1 MADGRVNIDTRL
13 ETGNIRRDVQRV
25 NAELNRIGNNMG
37 RTAQGMRNEMGR
49 GMQGMVGD
57 SEYYARQYRRAYGNE
72 IGGLMGDIGS
82 SYRYMSAEARGMM
95 EEMRQ
100 GFHAQKMA
108 MIPFKEDQIKAT
120 YGFYQMAQASKD
132 FQGTNQAFI
141 NQANDI
147 GKAMKASQDA
157 QINANRLAM
166 MGMLQTIGAMNA
178 MSSAAS
184 KTTKNLDQMKNPLYN
199 TARPALAL
207 VDSLDRVARSG
218 SAAQIALELHGPQAS
233 MKTLTDEAMRLNTV
247 MMGMPIVAIGVG
259 MSALFM
265 YGALHKA
272 NMELNPKYAEAY
284 NEMIEKLT
292 KALEPMRQAFA
303 AVAIPIFNFVTKLAE
318 LTIAFNEAHPV
329 MAKFIQGTIMLVPAL
344 MALMLPL
351 ALGVGYFRGLRAI
364 LFALRPIIMPVV
376 TAFATMSTPV
386 WILAAAIAGLT
397 VGFTHFYKTNEKFK
411 GFIDGTIKGVKDF
424 SKALIQNGAELVKNV
439 YNSDRVQNSIKSMQS
454 GFAMAGSKAQEFGS
468 NIASMGKYLY
478 YTALDGDYLNDWIT
492 HLPEG
497 FQGAALKIGQSISN
511 IREKIISTFP
521 AIQEFGKNVMSLGKY
536 LFWTAADGDYFNDW
550 VTHLPESWQG
560 AAMAMGQSIA
570 TMKESMI
577 SLFGT
582 TMQLGKDLTQ
592 LGSYLIN
599 VALTGNI
606 FSDAL
611 NALPPSVQGLANS
624 IAPAVL
630 AINSFGQ
637 SLVALGKYFY
647 FAALDGDN
655 LNDFITHL
663 PVSWQ
668 NAAMAVGNVIATM
681 SESFS
686 TLFGPLDQIGN
697 AFLNLGRYILSVVS
711 TGSLMNGWL
720 NLMPVGFQTAGVLI
734 GNAILTIKTAISS
747 LVEAVRLAL
756 GGDAS
761 QLGQIFMTIMPTLI
775 GMLLGGLPA
784 LLITASHFLPTIVN
798 GINIMLPLL
807 TTTITNIITGIVT
820 VITTYLPQF
829 LEQGIKILTFLIN
842 GVVQVLPVVVA
853 TLVQVAVELV
863 NSLVNTIGT
872 LIPIIL
878 DAGFKILMAVIDGI
892 VQNLPAIIEAGLKII
907 DTLVQ
912 SLVTL
917 LPLILDAGMK
927 ILMALI
933 DGIVKIL
940 PNLIQTTI
948 QLIMK
953 IANTILENLPKIIEA
968 GIKILIALIDGIIKV
983 LPDLIQA
990 AITII
995 TKLLDTWMQNMPKI
1009 LQAGMKILSEL
1020 IKGIIQLLPQLIATA
1035 LKLTVEIHKTII
1047 QNLPQILS
1055 AGVQIL
1061 KMLIKGILSL
1071 IGELLSTITN
1081 NVIGGIKKCFSNA
1094 GSMLTEIGRNIIQ
1107 GLINGISGMVG
1118 SAVSAVKRVASN
1130 IKDGIADFFDIHSP
1144 SRVAYALGEFITE
1157 GLANGIVSLSS
1168 YAVKETERM
1177 TGAIFGAFDELG
1189 NDITLGE
1196 FVTEG
1201 FTNNIVSLSSYAV
1214 KETERIAS
1222 AIIGAFD
1229 ELGDDIA
1236 LGDFIT
1242 GSMPDIPGEISDSIN
1257 LEFPKVNG
1265 LLKNLLDIPEINTVT
1280 NVKSSSGGSPERDNS
1295 ASRILNNDSL
1305 SGNNS
1310 PTYLIMD
1317 KKVVGE
1323 LLATD
1328 IKDINDRNAIRL
1340 AKFS

>member
-1 MADGRVNIDTRL
+1 MADGHVNIDTRL

-95 EEMRQ
+95 MEMQQ
-100 GFHAQKMA
+100 GFYAQKMA

-132 FQGTNQAFI
+132 FQGTNRAFI
-141 NQANDI
+141 DQANDI

-247 MMGMPIVAIGVG
+247 MMGMPIVALGVG
-259 MSALFM
+259 MSAYFM

-303 AVAIPIFNFVTKLAE
+303 AVAVPIFNFVTKLAE
-318 LTIAFNEAHPV
+318 MTIAFNEAHP
-329 MAKFIQGTIMLVPAL
+329 ALARFIQGTIMLVPAL

-364 LFALRPIIMPVV
+364 LFALRPIIMPVA
-376 TAFATMSTPV
+376 TAFATLSTPV
-386 WILAAAIAGLT
+386 WVVAAAIAGLT

-411 GFIDGTIKGVKDF
+411 GFVDGTIKSIKDF
-424 SKALIQNGAELVKNV
+424 GSALVKNTSELIQSA
-439 YNSDRVQNSIKSMQS
+439 YKSDMVQNSIKALQM
-454 GFAMAGSKAQEFGS
+454 GFATAGKKSLEFGS
-468 NIASMGKYLY
+468 NMASLGKYLY
-478 YTALDGDYLNDWIT
+478 YTALDGDHLNDWIT
-492 HLPEG
+492 HLPE
-497 FQGAALKIGQSISN
+497 
-511 IREKIISTFP
+511 
-521 AIQEFGKNVMSLGKY
+521 
-536 LFWTAADGDYFNDW
+536 
-550 VTHLPESWQG
+550 SWQS
-560 AAMAMGQSIA
+560 AAMATGQAVSAIRGHI
-570 TMKESMI
+570 I
-577 SLFGT
+577 SLFGA

-624 IAPAVL
+624 IAPAML

-681 SESFS
+681 SESFT
-686 TLFGPLDQIGN
+686 TLFGPLAQIGN

-798 GINIMLPLL
+798 GINTMLPLL
-807 TTTITNIITGIVT
+807 TTTITNMITGIVT
-820 VITTYLPQF
+820 ILTTYLPQF
-829 LEQGIKILTFLIN
+829 LEQGVKILTFLIN
-842 GVVQVLPVVVA
+842 GVVQVLPVVVT
-853 TLVQVAVELV
+853 TLVQVATELV

-872 LIPIIL
+872 LLPLIL
-878 DAGFKILMAVIDGI
+878 ESGIKILMAVIDGI
-892 VQNLPAIIEAGLKII
+892 VQNLPKIIEACITVI
-907 DTLVQ
+907 NTLIQ
-912 SLVTL
+912 AIVTL
-917 LPLILDAGMK
+917 LPQIIDAGMK

-933 DGIVKIL
+933 DGIIKIL
-940 PNLIQTTI
+940 PQLIDTAILLITKICDMLIQ
-948 QLIMK
+948 
-953 IANTILENLPKIIEA
+953 NLPKLIDAGMKILMAVIDGIIKILPQLIDA
-968 GIKILIALIDGIIKV
+968 GIKIIVKLVEVLIQNLPKLIDAGMKILNALIDGIIKI
-983 LPDLIQA
+983 LPKLIS
-990 AITII
+990 T
-995 TKLLDTWMQNMPKI
+995 
-1009 LQAGMKILSEL
+1009 G
-1020 IKGIIQLLPQLIATA
+1020 
-1035 LKLTVEIHKTII
+1035 LKLIVEIAKAII
-1047 QNLPQILS
+1047 SNLPQILS
-1055 AGVQIL
+1055 AGKQIIE
-1061 KMLIKGILSL
+1061 MLITGILSL
-1071 IGELLSTITN
+1071 VGKLISTVTKNVVKGITD
-1081 NVIGGIKKCFSNA
+1081 CFKDA
-1094 GSMLTEIGRNIIQ
+1094 GKWLVSAGKDIVNGLT
-1107 GLINGISGMVG
+1107 NGITSMAKNAVN
-1118 SAVSAVKRVASN
+1118 SAKSIGNDIKNAVT
-1130 IKDGIADFFDIHSP
+1130 GFFKIHSP
-1144 SRVAYALGEFITE
+1144 SRLMFALGEFVTE

-1201 FTNNIVSLSSYAV
+1201 LTNNIVSLSSYAV
-1214 KETERIAS
+1214 KETERIAN

-1229 ELGDDIA
+1229 ELENDIT

-1242 GSMPDIPGEISDSIN
+1242 GSMPDIPGEISDGIN
-1257 LEFPKVNG
+1257 LEFPKVSG
-1265 LLKNLLDIPEINTVT
+1265 LLKNLLDLPEINTVT
-1280 NVKSSSGGSPERDNS
+1280 NVQSGNSGIPERDNS
-1295 ASRILNNDSL
+1295 VSKILNNDS
-1305 SGNNS
+1305 SGEGIS

>member
-1 MADGRVNIDTRL
+1 MADGRVDIETRL
-13 ETGNIRRDVQRV
+13 ESDNIRRDVQRV
-25 NAELNRIGNNMG
+25 NAELGRIGNNMG
-37 RTAQGMRNEMGR
+37 QAAQGMRNEMGR

-72 IGGLMGDIGS
+72 IGGLMSDMGGS
-82 SYRYMSAEARGMM
+82 FRYMSAEARGMM

-329 MAKFIQGTIMLVPAL
+329 MARFIQGTIMLVPAL

-411 GFIDGTIKGVKDF
+411 GFVDGTIKSIKDF
-424 SKALIQNGAELVKNV
+424 GSALVKNTSELIQSA
-439 YNSDRVQNSIKSMQS
+439 YKSDMVQNSIKALQT
-454 GFAMAGSKAQEFGS
+454 GFATAGKKSLEFGS
-468 NIASMGKYLY
+468 NMASLGKYLY
-478 YTALDGDYLNDWIT
+478 YTALDGDHLNDWI
-492 HLPEG
+492 
-497 FQGAALKIGQSISN
+497 
-511 IREKIISTFP
+511 
-521 AIQEFGKNVMSLGKY
+521 
-536 LFWTAADGDYFNDW
+536 
-550 VTHLPESWQG
+550 THLPESWQG
-560 AAMAMGQSIA
+560 AAMATGQAVSTIRGHI
-570 TMKESMI
+570 S
-577 SLFGT
+577 SLFGAT
-582 TMQLGKDLTQ
+582 IQLGKDLLQ
-592 LGSYLIN
+592 LGSYLTN
-599 VALTGNI
+599 VAFTGNI

-611 NALPPSVQGLANS
+611 NALPPSVQGLAS
-624 IAPAVL
+624 SFAPAML
-630 AINSFGQ
+630 AVNSFGQ
-637 SLVALGKYFY
+637 SIVALGKYLY
-647 FAALDGDN
+647 FAALDGDAM
-655 LNDFITHL
+655 NDWITHL

-668 NAAMAVGNVIATM
+668 AAATSIANTIVSM
-681 SESFS
+681 TTSFTS
-686 TLFGPLDQIGN
+686 LFGPLNQVGY
-697 AFLNLGRYILSVVS
+697 AFLNLGRYLLSVAS

-756 GGDAS
+756 GGDTS

-798 GINIMLPLL
+798 GINTMFPNFLATAGSILLKFAETIVGMLP
-807 TTTITNIITGIVT
+807 TILQIGIDIISKLVDGLVTALPILIQMAIDVIVNATNALMNA
-820 VITTYLPQF
+820 VIAMAPSLINAGLDMIMSICKGVADNLP
-829 LEQGIKILTFLIN
+829 KIL
-842 GVVQVLPVVVA
+842 
-853 TLVQVAVELV
+853 E
-863 NSLVNTIGT
+863 
-872 LIPIIL
+872 
-878 DAGFKILMAVIDGI
+878 MA
-892 VQNLPAIIEAGLKII
+892 LKII
-907 DTLVQ
+907 EM
-912 SLVTL
+912 L
-917 LPLILDAGMK
+917 LT
-927 ILMALI
+927 
-933 DGIVKIL
+933 GI
-940 PNLIQTTI
+940 NN
-948 QLIMK
+948 M
-953 IANTILENLPKIIEA
+953 LPKIIEA
-968 GIKILIALIDGIIKV
+968 GIKILTELINGIVQRFPQWVQMGYDMMNKFLDSIIKHLPQILQTGIDILMKLIDGIVKV
-983 LPDLIQA
+983 LP
-990 AITII
+990 
-995 TKLLDTWMQNMPKI
+995 KLLD
-1009 LQAGMKILSEL
+1009 AGLKM
-1020 IKGIIQLLPQLIATA
+1020 IIQLAKGLVDNFPTILEKGIQIVESIIRGIIRALPGL
-1035 LKLTVEIHKTII
+1035 LKKAWELTWEFIKVIVA
-1047 QNLPQILS
+1047 NLPQILET
-1055 AGVQIL
+1055 GVKL
-1061 KMLIKGILSL
+1061 LIALINGIVKTVGRLS
-1071 IGELLSTITN
+1071 STIITE
-1081 NVIGGIKKCFSNA
+1081 VIGAILKCFSNA
-1094 GSMLTEIGRNIIQ
+1094 GTMLKDIGKDIIQ

-1118 SAVSAVKRVASN
+1118 KAVSAVKRVASS

-1144 SRVAYALGEFITE
+1144 SRVTYAMGEFVTE
-1157 GLANGIVSLSS
+1157 GLANGVVGMTK
-1168 YAVKETERM
+1168 YAVKKAR
-1177 TGAIFGAFDELG
+1177 
-1189 NDITLGE
+1189 TLAE
-1196 FVTEG
+1196 SVLDG
-1201 FTNNIVSLSSYAV
+1201 FSSL
-1214 KETERIAS
+1214 K
-1222 AIIGAFD
+1222 
-1229 ELGDDIA
+1229 DDIVMGDIVGGDIDNAA
-1236 LGDFIT
+1236 LNSAF
-1242 GSMPDIPGEISDSIN
+1242 
-1257 LEFPKVNG
+1257 
-1265 LLKNLLDIPEINTVT
+1265 
-1280 NVKSSSGGSPERDNS
+1280 SSSKRFVNDMINVNPTAQQAAYIAPKQERQVKTKPQDNNQS
-1295 ASRILNNDSL
+1295 NQNN
-1305 SGNNS
+1305 
-1310 PTYLIMD
+1310 TYIVMD

-1323 LLATD
+1323 VLAQPVETTNNRR
-1328 IKDINDRNAIRL
+1328 KQRL
-1340 AKFS
+1340 AQFKPTVTPSF

>member
-13 ETGNIRRDVQRV
+13 ETVNIRRDVQRV
-25 NAELNRIGNNMG
+25 NAELGRIGNNMG

-95 EEMRQ
+95 MEMQQ
-100 GFHAQKMA
+100 GFYAQKMA

-132 FQGTNQAFI
+132 FQGTNQEFI

-272 NMELNPKYAEAY
+272 NMEMNPKYAEAF
-284 NEMIEKLT
+284 NDMMEKLT

-318 LTIAFNEAHPV
+318 LTIAFNEAHPS
-329 MAKFIQGTIMLVPAL
+329 MARFIQGTIMLVPAL

-351 ALGVGYFRGLRAI
+351 GLGVGYFRGLRAI

-411 GFIDGTIKGVKDF
+411 GFVDGTIKSIKDF
-424 SKALIQNGAELVKNV
+424 GSALVKNTSELIQSA
-439 YNSDRVQNSIKSMQS
+439 YKSDMVQNSIKSLQT
-454 GFAMAGSKAQEFGS
+454 GFSIAGKKSLEFGS
-468 NIASMGKYLY
+468 NMASLGKYLY
-478 YTALDGDYLNDWIT
+478 YTALDGDHLNDWI
-492 HLPEG
+492 
-497 FQGAALKIGQSISN
+497 
-511 IREKIISTFP
+511 
-521 AIQEFGKNVMSLGKY
+521 
-536 LFWTAADGDYFNDW
+536 
-550 VTHLPESWQG
+550 THLPESWQG
-560 AAMAMGQSIA
+560 AAMATGQAVSAIRGHI
-570 TMKESMI
+570 I
-577 SLFGT
+577 SLFGA

-624 IAPAVL
+624 IAPAIL
-630 AINSFGQ
+630 AVNSFGQ
-637 SLVALGKYFY
+637 SIVALGKYFY

-655 LNDFITHL
+655 LNDWITHL

-681 SESFS
+681 STSFQS
-686 TLFGPLDQIGN
+686 LFGPLNDIGN
-697 AFLNLGRYILSVVS
+697 AFLNFGRYILSVIA
-711 TGSLMNGWL
+711 TGDLMNGWL

-756 GGDAS
+756 GGDTS

-798 GINIMLPLL
+798 GINMMLPLL
-807 TTTITNIITGIVT
+807 TTTITNMITGIVT
-820 VITTYLPQF
+820 ILTTYLPQF

-842 GVVQVLPVVVA
+842 GVVQVLPVVVT
-853 TLVQVAVELV
+853 TLVQVATELV
-863 NSLVNTIGT
+863 NTLVNTIGT
-872 LIPIIL
+872 LLPLIL
-878 DAGFKILMAVIDGI
+878 DAGIKILMAVIDGI
-892 VQNLPAIIEAGLKII
+892 IKSLPQIINAAIQMITTLANAIASLLPQII
-907 DTLVQ
+907 D
-912 SLVTL
+912 
-917 LPLILDAGMK
+917 AGIK

-933 DGIVKIL
+933 DGILKIL
-940 PNLIQTTI
+940 PNLIQTAVMLITKVCEMLI
-948 QLIMK
+948 Q
-953 IANTILENLPKIIEA
+953 NLPKIIDA
-968 GIKILIALIDGIIKV
+968 GMKILKALIEGILKILPQLIETGIRLIIQLVNV
-983 LPDLIQA
+983 L
-990 AITII
+990 
-995 TKLLDTWMQNMPKI
+995 MQNMPKI
-1009 LQAGMKILSEL
+1009 WAAGMKILQEL
-1020 IKGIIQLLPQLIATA
+1020 IKGIIQILPQLLATA
-1035 LKLTVEIHKTII
+1035 LKLIVEIARVII
-1047 QNLPQILS
+1047 SNLPQIWN
-1055 AGVQIL
+1055 AGMKIL
-1061 KMLIKGILSL
+1061 AELIKGILSL
-1071 IGELLSTITN
+1071 VGRLLSTITT
-1081 NVIGGIKKCFSNA
+1081 NVIGGIKNCFSNA
-1094 GSMLTEIGRNIIQ
+1094 GTMLTSIGKNIIQ

-1118 SAVSAVKRVASN
+1118 SAVSAVKRVASS
-1130 IKDGIADFFDIHSP
+1130 IKEGIADFFDIHSP
-1144 SRVAYALGEFITE
+1144 SRVTYTMGEFVTE
-1157 GLANGIVSLSS
+1157 GLANGVVGMTK
-1168 YAVKETERM
+1168 YAVKKAR
-1177 TGAIFGAFDELG
+1177 
-1189 NDITLGE
+1189 TLAE
-1196 FVTEG
+1196 SVLDG
-1201 FTNNIVSLSSYAV
+1201 FTSLTDDIVMGD
-1214 KETERIAS
+1214 
-1222 AIIGAFD
+1222 IIGGGIDNTALHSAF
-1229 ELGDDIA
+1229 
-1236 LGDFIT
+1236 
-1242 GSMPDIPGEISDSIN
+1242 
-1257 LEFPKVNG
+1257 
-1265 LLKNLLDIPEINTVT
+1265 
-1280 NVKSSSGGSPERDNS
+1280 SSSKRFVNDMVNVNPTAPQAAYIAPKQERQVKTTPQDNNQS
-1295 ASRILNNDSL
+1295 NQ
-1305 SGNNS
+1305 GN
-1310 PTYLIMD
+1310 TYIVMD

-1323 LLATD
+1323 VLAQPVETT
-1328 IKDINDRNAIRL
+1328 NNRRTQRL
-1340 AKFS
+1340 AQFKPTVTPSF

>member
-1 MADGRVNIDTRL
+1 MADGHVNIDTRL

-247 MMGMPIVAIGVG
+247 MMGMPFVAIGVG
-259 MSALFM
+259 MSVLFM

-376 TAFATMSTPV
+376 TAFATLSTPV
-386 WILAAAIAGLT
+386 WVVAAAIAGLT

-411 GFIDGTIKGVKDF
+411 GFVDGTIKSIKDF
-424 SKALIQNGAELVKNV
+424 GSALVKNTSELIQSA
-439 YNSDRVQNSIKSMQS
+439 YKSDMVQNSIKALQT
-454 GFAMAGSKAQEFGS
+454 GFATAGKKSLEFGS
-468 NIASMGKYLY
+468 NMASLGKYLY
-478 YTALDGDYLNDWIT
+478 YTALDGDHLNDWIT
-492 HLPEG
+492 HLPE
-497 FQGAALKIGQSISN
+497 
-511 IREKIISTFP
+511 
-521 AIQEFGKNVMSLGKY
+521 
-536 LFWTAADGDYFNDW
+536 
-550 VTHLPESWQG
+550 SWQS
-560 AAMAMGQSIA
+560 AAMATGQAVSAIRGHI
-570 TMKESMI
+570 I
-577 SLFGT
+577 SLFGA

-592 LGSYLIN
+592 LSSYLIN

-630 AINSFGQ
+630 AVHSFGQ

-681 SESFS
+681 SESFT

-756 GGDAS
+756 GGDSS

-807 TTTITNIITGIVT
+807 TTTITNMITGIVT
-820 VITTYLPQF
+820 ILTTYLPQF
-829 LEQGIKILTFLIN
+829 LEQGVKILTFLIN

-1071 IGELLSTITN
+1071 IGELLSIITN

-1265 LLKNLLDIPEINTVT
+1265 LLKNLLDLPEINTVT

>member
-1 MADGRVNIDTRL
+1 MADGHVNIDTRL

-108 MIPFKEDQIKAT
+108 MIPFKEDQIKVT

-141 NQANDI
+141 NQTNDI

-411 GFIDGTIKGVKDF
+411 GFVDGTIKSIKDF
-424 SKALIQNGAELVKNV
+424 GSALVKNTSELIQSA
-439 YNSDRVQNSIKSMQS
+439 YKSDMVQNSIKALQM
-454 GFAMAGSKAQEFGS
+454 GFATAGKKSLEFGS
-468 NIASMGKYLY
+468 NMASLGKYLY
-478 YTALDGDYLNDWIT
+478 YTALDGDHLNDWIT
-492 HLPEG
+492 HLPE
-497 FQGAALKIGQSISN
+497 
-511 IREKIISTFP
+511 
-521 AIQEFGKNVMSLGKY
+521 
-536 LFWTAADGDYFNDW
+536 
-550 VTHLPESWQG
+550 SWQS
-560 AAMAMGQSIA
+560 AAMATGQAVSAIRGHI
-570 TMKESMI
+570 I
-577 SLFGT
+577 SLFGA

-630 AINSFGQ
+630 AVHSFGQ

-681 SESFS
+681 SESFT

>member
-329 MAKFIQGTIMLVPAL
+329 MAKFVQGTIMLVPAL

-478 YTALDGDYLNDWIT
+478 YTALDGDY
-492 HLPEG
+492 
-497 FQGAALKIGQSISN
+497 
-511 IREKIISTFP
+511 
-521 AIQEFGKNVMSLGKY
+521 
-536 LFWTAADGDYFNDW
+536 FNDW

-630 AINSFGQ
+630 AVHSFGQ
-637 SLVALGKYFY
+637 SLVALAKYFY

-681 SESFS
+681 SESFTS
-686 TLFGPLDQIGN
+686 LFGPLDQIGY
-697 AFLNLGRYILSVVS
+697 AFLNFGRYILSVVS

-747 LVEAVRLAL
+747 LVEAVKLAL
-756 GGDAS
+756 GGDTS

-798 GINIMLPLL
+798 GINLMLPLL
-807 TTTITNIITGIVT
+807 TTTITNMITGIVT
-820 VITTYLPQF
+820 ILTTYLPQF

-842 GVVQVLPVVVA
+842 GVVQVLPVVVT
-853 TLVQVAVELV
+853 TLVQVATELV
-863 NSLVNTIGT
+863 NSLVTTIG
-872 LIPIIL
+872 
-878 DAGFKILMAVIDGI
+878 
-892 VQNLPAIIEAGLKII
+892 
-907 DTLVQ
+907 
-912 SLVTL
+912 TL
-917 LPLILDAGMK
+917 LPLILDAGIKILMAIIDGIIQNLPQIINAAMQMITTLANAIANLLPQIIEAGIK

-933 DGIVKIL
+933 DGILKIL
-940 PNLIQTTI
+940 PNLIQTAVMLITKVCEMLI
-948 QLIMK
+948 Q
-953 IANTILENLPKIIEA
+953 NLPKIIDA
-968 GIKILIALIDGIIKV
+968 GMKILTALIEGILKI
-983 LPDLIQA
+983 LPQLIETGIQL
-990 AITII
+990 IVQLVNI
-995 TKLLDTWMQNMPKI
+995 LMQNMPKI
-1009 LQAGMKILSEL
+1009 WAAGMKILQEL
-1020 IKGIIQLLPQLIATA
+1020 IRGIIQILPQLLATA
-1035 LKLTVEIHKTII
+1035 LKLIVEIARVLIS
-1047 QNLPQILS
+1047 NLPQIWN
-1055 AGVQIL
+1055 AGMRIL
-1061 KMLIKGILSL
+1061 AELIKGILSL
-1071 IGELLSTITN
+1071 IGQLLSTITT
-1081 NVIGGIKKCFSNA
+1081 NVIGGIKNCFSNA

-1157 GLANGIVSLSS
+1157 GLANG
-1168 YAVKETERM
+1168 
-1177 TGAIFGAFDELG
+1177 
-1189 NDITLGE
+1189 
-1196 FVTEG
+1196 
-1201 FTNNIVSLSSYAV
+1201 IVSLSSYAV

>member
-1 MADGRVNIDTRL
+1 MADGHVNIDTRL

-25 NAELNRIGNNMG
+25 NSELGRIGNNMG

-72 IGGLMGDIGS
+72 IGGLMGDIGG

-95 EEMRQ
+95 MEMKQ
-100 GFHAQKMA
+100 GFHAQRMA
-108 MIPFKEDQIKAT
+108 MLPFKEDQIKAT

-132 FQGTNQAFI
+132 FQGTNREFI

-247 MMGMPIVAIGVG
+247 MMGMPILALGVG
-259 MSALFM
+259 MSAYFM

-303 AVAIPIFNFVTKLAE
+303 AVAVPIFNFVTKLAE
-318 LTIAFNEAHPV
+318 MTIAFNEAHP
-329 MAKFIQGTIMLVPAL
+329 ALARFIQGTIMLVPAL

-364 LFALRPIIMPVV
+364 LFALRPIIMPVA
-376 TAFATMSTPV
+376 TAFATLSTPV
-386 WILAAAIAGLT
+386 WVVAAAIAGLT

-411 GFIDGTIKGVKDF
+411 GFVDGTIKSIKDF
-424 SKALIQNGAELVKNV
+424 GSALVKNTSELIQNAYK
-439 YNSDRVQNSIKSMQS
+439 SDMVQNSIKKTKEA
-454 GFAMAGSKAQEFGS
+454 FVTAGKASLEFGR
-468 NIASMGKYLY
+468 N
-478 YTALDGDYLNDWIT
+478 
-492 HLPEG
+492 
-497 FQGAALKIGQSISN
+497 
-511 IREKIISTFP
+511 TFT
-521 AIQEFGKNVMSLGKY
+521 LGKY
-536 LFWTAADGDYFNDW
+536 LVGVVEDGGNLNDW
-550 VTHLPESWQG
+550 LSHLPESWKG
-560 AAMAMGQSIA
+560 AAVGMADAIIIMR
-570 TMKESMI
+570 TSMT

-582 TMQLGKDLTQ
+582 TMQLGKDLIQ
-592 LGSYLIN
+592 LGSYLTN

-624 IAPAVL
+624 IAPAIL
-630 AINSFGQ
+630 AVNSFGQ
-637 SLVALGKYFY
+637 SIVALGKYFY
-647 FAALDGDN
+647 FAALDGDS
-655 LNDFITHL
+655 LNDWITHL

-668 NAAMAVGNVIATM
+668 NAAMAVGNIIATM
-681 SESFS
+681 SESF
-686 TLFGPLDQIGN
+686 TRLFGPLNQVGY
-697 AFLNLGRYILSVVS
+697 AFLNFGRYILSVVS

-756 GGDAS
+756 GGDTS

-798 GINIMLPLL
+798 GINMMLPLL
-807 TTTITNIITGIVT
+807 TTTITNMITGIVT
-820 VITTYLPQF
+820 ILTTYLPQF
-829 LEQGIKILTFLIN
+829 LEQGVKILTFLIN

-863 NSLVNTIGT
+863 NSLVTTIST
-872 LIPIIL
+872 LLPLIL
-878 DAGFKILMAVIDGI
+878 DAGIKILMAVIDGI
-892 VQNLPAIIEAGLKII
+892 VQNLPQIINATIQMITTLVNAIVSLLPQII
-907 DTLVQ
+907 D
-912 SLVTL
+912 
-917 LPLILDAGMK
+917 AGIK
-927 ILMALI
+927 ILMSLI

-940 PNLIQTTI
+940 PQLIQTAIMLITKICDMII
-948 QLIMK
+948 QNLPQIIDAGMK
-953 IANTILENLPKIIEA
+953 ILMAM
-968 GIKILIALIDGIIKV
+968 IDGIIKV
-983 LPDLIQA
+983 LPQLIDAAIKIIVKLVEVLIQN
-990 AITII
+990 
-995 TKLLDTWMQNMPKI
+995 LPKI
-1009 LQAGMKILSEL
+1009 IDAGMKILTAL
-1020 IKGIIQLLPQLIATA
+1020 IDGIIKILPKLIETG
-1035 LKLTVEIHKTII
+1035 LKLIVEIAKAII
-1047 QNLPQILS
+1047 DNLPKILE
-1055 AGVQIL
+1055 AGGKIIL
-1061 KMLIKGILSL
+1061 ELIKGILSL
-1071 IGELLSTITN
+1071 VGELGSTIKN
-1081 NVIGGIKKCFSNA
+1081 NVIKSMTDSLNNAKDTFFNA
-1094 GSMLTEIGRNIIQ
+1094 GKGLMEMLKK
-1107 GLINGISGMVG
+1107 GLISM
-1118 SAVSAVKRVASN
+1118 
-1130 IKDGIADFFDIHSP
+1130 KDS
-1144 SRVAYALGEFITE
+1144 VLGTM
-1157 GLANGIVSLSS
+1157 S
-1168 YAVKETERM
+1168 
-1177 TGAIFGAFDELG
+1177 
-1189 NDITLGE
+1189 
-1196 FVTEG
+1196 
-1201 FTNNIVSLSSYAV
+1201 
-1214 KETERIAS
+1214 
-1222 AIIGAFD
+1222 
-1229 ELGDDIA
+1229 DIA
-1236 LGDFIT
+1236 GQVRDFLPFSPAKT
-1242 GSMPDIPGEISDSIN
+1242 GPLSDLDHLDFGGPISDSIK
-1257 LEFPKVNG
+1257 LAFPKVSG
-1265 LLKNLLDIPEINTVT
+1265 LMNELLDLPDINAVA
-1280 NVKSSSGGSPERDNS
+1280 NVKNSSSSSPERDNS

-1305 SGNNS
+1305 GGNNS

-1328 IKDINDRNAIRL
+1328 IKDINDRNAVRL

>member
-13 ETGNIRRDVQRV
+13 ETSNIRRDVQRV

-247 MMGMPIVAIGVG
+247 MMGMPFVAIGVG
-259 MSALFM
+259 MSVLFM

-272 NMELNPKYAEAY
+272 NMEMNPKYAEAF
-284 NEMIEKLT
+284 NEMMEKLT

-329 MAKFIQGTIMLVPAL
+329 MVKFIQGTIMLVPAL

-411 GFIDGTIKGVKDF
+411 GFVDGTIKSIKDF
-424 SKALIQNGAELVKNV
+424 GSALVKNTSELIQSA
-439 YNSDRVQNSIKSMQS
+439 YKSDMVQNSIKALQT
-454 GFAMAGSKAQEFGS
+454 GFATAGKKSLEFGS
-468 NIASMGKYLY
+468 NMASLGKYLY
-478 YTALDGDYLNDWIT
+478 YTALDGDHLNDWIT
-492 HLPEG
+492 HLPE
-497 FQGAALKIGQSISN
+497 
-511 IREKIISTFP
+511 
-521 AIQEFGKNVMSLGKY
+521 
-536 LFWTAADGDYFNDW
+536 
-550 VTHLPESWQG
+550 SWQG
-560 AAMAMGQSIA
+560 AVMATGQAVSTIRGHI
-570 TMKESMI
+570 I
-577 SLFGT
+577 SLFGA

-630 AINSFGQ
+630 AVNSFGQ
-637 SLVALGKYFY
+637 SIVALGKYFY
-647 FAALDGDN
+647 FAALDGDS
-655 LNDFITHL
+655 LNDWITHL

-681 SESFS
+681 SESFTS
-686 TLFGPLDQIGN
+686 LFGPLDQVGYT
-697 AFLNLGRYILSVVS
+697 FLNFGRYILSVVS

-747 LVEAVRLAL
+747 LVEAVKLAL
-756 GGDAS
+756 GGDTS

-798 GINIMLPLL
+798 GINLMLPLL
-807 TTTITNIITGIVT
+807 TTTITNMITGIVT
-820 VITTYLPQF
+820 ILTTYLPQF

-842 GVVQVLPVVVA
+842 GVVQVLPVVVT
-853 TLVQVAVELV
+853 TLVQVSVELV

-872 LIPIIL
+872 L
-878 DAGFKILMAVIDGI
+878 
-892 VQNLPAIIEAGLKII
+892 
-907 DTLVQ
+907 
-912 SLVTL
+912 
-917 LPLILDAGMK
+917 LPLILDAGIKILMAIIDGIIQNLPQIINAALQMITTLANAIAVLLPQIIEAGIK

-933 DGIVKIL
+933 DGILKIL
-940 PNLIQTTI
+940 PNLIQTAVMLITKVCEMLI
-948 QLIMK
+948 Q
-953 IANTILENLPKIIEA
+953 NLPKIIDA
-968 GIKILIALIDGIIKV
+968 GMKILTALIEGILKI
-983 LPDLIQA
+983 LPQLIEMGIQL
-990 AITII
+990 IVQLVNI
-995 TKLLDTWMQNMPKI
+995 LMQNMPKI
-1009 LQAGMKILSEL
+1009 WAAGMKILQELIRGIIQILPQLLDTALKLIVEIARVLIANLPKIWNAGMRILAEL
-1020 IKGIIQLLPQLIATA
+1020 IKGII
-1035 LKLTVEIHKTII
+1035 
-1047 QNLPQILS
+1047 
-1055 AGVQIL
+1055 
-1061 KMLIKGILSL
+1061 SL
-1071 IGELLSTITN
+1071 VGELGSTIKN
-1081 NVIGGIKKCFSNA
+1081 NVIKSMTDQLNNAKDTFFNA
-1094 GSMLTEIGRNIIQ
+1094 GKGLMEMLKK
-1107 GLINGISGMVG
+1107 GLISM
-1118 SAVSAVKRVASN
+1118 
-1130 IKDGIADFFDIHSP
+1130 KDS
-1144 SRVAYALGEFITE
+1144 VLGTM
-1157 GLANGIVSLSS
+1157 S
-1168 YAVKETERM
+1168 
-1177 TGAIFGAFDELG
+1177 
-1189 NDITLGE
+1189 
-1196 FVTEG
+1196 
-1201 FTNNIVSLSSYAV
+1201 
-1214 KETERIAS
+1214 
-1222 AIIGAFD
+1222 
-1229 ELGDDIA
+1229 DIA
-1236 LGDFIT
+1236 GKVRDFLPFSPAKT
-1242 GSMPDIPGEISDSIN
+1242 GPLSDLDHLDFGGPISDSIK
-1257 LEFPKVNG
+1257 LAFPKVSG
-1265 LLKNLLDIPEINTVT
+1265 LMNELLDLPDINAVA

>member
-1 MADGRVNIDTRL
+1 MADGRVDIETRL
-13 ETGNIRRDVQRV
+13 ESDNIRRDVQRV
-25 NAELNRIGNNMG
+25 NAELGRIGNNMG
-37 RTAQGMRNEMGR
+37 QAAQGMRNEMGR

-72 IGGLMGDIGS
+72 IGGLMSDMGGS
-82 SYRYMSAEARGMM
+82 FRYMSAEARGMM

-329 MAKFIQGTIMLVPAL
+329 MARFIQGTIMLVPAL

-411 GFIDGTIKGVKDF
+411 GFVDGTIKSIKDF
-424 SKALIQNGAELVKNV
+424 GSALVKNTSELIQSA
-439 YNSDRVQNSIKSMQS
+439 YKSDMVQNSIKALQT
-454 GFAMAGSKAQEFGS
+454 GFATAGKKSLEFGS
-468 NIASMGKYLY
+468 NMASLGKYLY
-478 YTALDGDYLNDWIT
+478 YTALDGDHLNDWI
-492 HLPEG
+492 
-497 FQGAALKIGQSISN
+497 
-511 IREKIISTFP
+511 
-521 AIQEFGKNVMSLGKY
+521 
-536 LFWTAADGDYFNDW
+536 
-550 VTHLPESWQG
+550 THLPESWQG
-560 AAMAMGQSIA
+560 AAMATGQAVSTIRGHI
-570 TMKESMI
+570 S
-577 SLFGT
+577 SLFGAT
-582 TMQLGKDLTQ
+582 IQLGKDLLQ
-592 LGSYLIN
+592 LGSYLTN
-599 VALTGNI
+599 VAFTGNI

-611 NALPPSVQGLANS
+611 NALPPSVQGLAS
-624 IAPAVL
+624 SFAPAML
-630 AINSFGQ
+630 AVNSFGQ
-637 SLVALGKYFY
+637 SIVALGKYLY
-647 FAALDGDN
+647 FAALDGDAM
-655 LNDFITHL
+655 NDWITHL

-668 NAAMAVGNVIATM
+668 AAATSIANTIVSM
-681 SESFS
+681 TTSFTS
-686 TLFGPLDQIGN
+686 LFGPLNQVGY
-697 AFLNLGRYILSVVS
+697 AFLNLGRYLLSVAS

-756 GGDAS
+756 GGDTS

-798 GINIMLPLL
+798 GINTMFPNFLATAGSILLKFAETIVGMLP
-807 TTTITNIITGIVT
+807 TILQIGIDIISKLVDGLVTALPILIQMAIDVIVNATNALMNA
-820 VITTYLPQF
+820 VIAMAPSLINAGLDMIMSICKGVADNLP
-829 LEQGIKILTFLIN
+829 KIL
-842 GVVQVLPVVVA
+842 
-853 TLVQVAVELV
+853 E
-863 NSLVNTIGT
+863 
-872 LIPIIL
+872 
-878 DAGFKILMAVIDGI
+878 MA
-892 VQNLPAIIEAGLKII
+892 LKII
-907 DTLVQ
+907 EM
-912 SLVTL
+912 L
-917 LPLILDAGMK
+917 LT
-927 ILMALI
+927 
-933 DGIVKIL
+933 GI
-940 PNLIQTTI
+940 NN
-948 QLIMK
+948 M
-953 IANTILENLPKIIEA
+953 LPKIIEA
-968 GIKILIALIDGIIKV
+968 GIKILTELINGIVQRFPQWVQMGYDMMNKFLDSIIKHLPRILQTGIDILMKLIDGIVKV
-983 LPDLIQA
+983 LP
-990 AITII
+990 
-995 TKLLDTWMQNMPKI
+995 KLLD
-1009 LQAGMKILSEL
+1009 AGLKM
-1020 IKGIIQLLPQLIATA
+1020 IIQLAKGLVDNFPTILEKGIQIVESIIRGIIRALPGL
-1035 LKLTVEIHKTII
+1035 LKKAWELTWEFIKVIVA
-1047 QNLPQILS
+1047 NLPQILET
-1055 AGVQIL
+1055 GVKL
-1061 KMLIKGILSL
+1061 LIALINGIVKTVGRLS
-1071 IGELLSTITN
+1071 STIITE
-1081 NVIGGIKKCFSNA
+1081 VIGAILKCFSNA
-1094 GSMLTEIGRNIIQ
+1094 GTMLKDIGKDIIQ

-1118 SAVSAVKRVASN
+1118 KAVSAVKRVASS

-1144 SRVAYALGEFITE
+1144 SRVTYAMGEFVTE
-1157 GLANGIVSLSS
+1157 GLANGVVGMTK
-1168 YAVKETERM
+1168 YAVKKAR
-1177 TGAIFGAFDELG
+1177 
-1189 NDITLGE
+1189 TLAE
-1196 FVTEG
+1196 SVLDG
-1201 FTNNIVSLSSYAV
+1201 FSSL
-1214 KETERIAS
+1214 K
-1222 AIIGAFD
+1222 
-1229 ELGDDIA
+1229 DDIVMGDIVGGDIDNAA
-1236 LGDFIT
+1236 LNSAF
-1242 GSMPDIPGEISDSIN
+1242 
-1257 LEFPKVNG
+1257 
-1265 LLKNLLDIPEINTVT
+1265 
-1280 NVKSSSGGSPERDNS
+1280 SSSKRFVNDMINVNPTAQQAAYIAPKQERQVKTKPQDNNQS
-1295 ASRILNNDSL
+1295 NQNN
-1305 SGNNS
+1305 
-1310 PTYLIMD
+1310 TYIVMD

-1323 LLATD
+1323 VLAQPVETTNNRR
-1328 IKDINDRNAIRL
+1328 KQRL
-1340 AKFS
+1340 AQFKPTVTPSF

>member
-13 ETGNIRRDVQRV
+13 DTSNVRRDVQRV
-25 NAELNRIGNNMG
+25 NTELGRIGAGMGSTARDMRNNMG
-37 RTAQGMRNEMGR
+37 RE
-49 GMQGMVGD
+49 MQGMVGD

-72 IGGLMGDIGS
+72 IGGLMGDIGG

-95 EEMRQ
+95 MEMKQ
-100 GFHAQKMA
+100 GFYAQKMA

-132 FQGTNQAFI
+132 FQGTNRAFI
-141 NQANDI
+141 DQANDI

-184 KTTKNLDQMKNPLYN
+184 KTTKNLDAMKNPLYN

-247 MMGMPIVAIGVG
+247 MMGMPIVALGVG
-259 MSALFM
+259 MSAYFM

-318 LTIAFNEAHPV
+318 MTIAFNKAHPA
-329 MAKFIQGTIMLVPAL
+329 MARFIQGTIMLVPAL

-411 GFIDGTIKGVKDF
+411 GFVDGTIKSIKDF
-424 SKALIQNGAELVKNV
+424 GSALVKNTSELIQSA
-439 YNSDRVQNSIKSMQS
+439 YKSDMVQNSIKALKT
-454 GFAMAGSKAQEFGS
+454 GFATAGKKSLEFGS
-468 NIASMGKYLY
+468 NMASLGKYLY
-478 YTALDGDYLNDWIT
+478 YTALDGDHLNDWI
-492 HLPEG
+492 
-497 FQGAALKIGQSISN
+497 
-511 IREKIISTFP
+511 
-521 AIQEFGKNVMSLGKY
+521 
-536 LFWTAADGDYFNDW
+536 
-550 VTHLPESWQG
+550 THLPESWQG
-560 AAMAMGQSIA
+560 AAMATGQAVSTIRGHI
-570 TMKESMI
+570 T
-577 SLFGT
+577 SLFGAT
-582 TMQLGKDLTQ
+582 VQLGKDLIQ
-592 LGSYLIN
+592 LGSYLTN

-624 IAPAVL
+624 IAPAIL
-630 AINSFGQ
+630 AVNSFGQ
-637 SLVALGKYFY
+637 SIVALGKYFY
-647 FAALDGDN
+647 FAALDGDS
-655 LNDFITHL
+655 LNDWITHL

-681 SESFS
+681 SESFT
-686 TLFGPLDQIGN
+686 TLFGPLNQVGY
-697 AFLNLGRYILSVVS
+697 AFLNFGRYILSVVS

-798 GINIMLPLL
+798 GINMMLPLL
-807 TTTITNIITGIVT
+807 TTTITNMITGIVT
-820 VITTYLPQF
+820 ILTTYLPQF
-829 LEQGIKILTFLIN
+829 LEQGVKILTFLIN

-863 NSLVNTIGT
+863 NSLVTTIGT
-872 LIPIIL
+872 LLPLIL
-878 DAGFKILMAVIDGI
+878 DAGIKILMAVIDGI
-892 VQNLPAIIEAGLKII
+892 IQNLPQIINAAIQMITTLVNAIVSLLPQII
-907 DTLVQ
+907 DAGIKILM
-912 SLVTL
+912 SLIDGIVKI
-917 LPLILDAGMK
+917 LPQLIQTAIMLITKICDMIIQNLPQIIDAGMK

-933 DGIVKIL
+933 DGIIKVLPQLIDAAIKIIVKL
-940 PNLIQTTI
+940 VEVLIQ
-948 QLIMK
+948 
-953 IANTILENLPKIIEA
+953 NLPKIIDA
-968 GIKILIALIDGIIKV
+968 GMKILTALIDGIIKI
-983 LPDLIQA
+983 LPKLIETGLKLIVEIA
-990 AITII
+990 KAIIDN
-995 TKLLDTWMQNMPKI
+995 LPKI
-1009 LQAGMKILSEL
+1009 LEAGGKI
-1020 IKGIIQLLPQLIATA
+1020 
-1035 LKLTVEIHKTII
+1035 
-1047 QNLPQILS
+1047 ILE
-1055 AGVQIL
+1055 
-1061 KMLIKGILSL
+1061 LIKGILSL
-1071 IGELLSTITN
+1071 VGELGSTIKN
-1081 NVIGGIKKCFSNA
+1081 NVIKSMTDSLNNAKDTFFNA
-1094 GSMLTEIGRNIIQ
+1094 GKGLMEMLKK
-1107 GLINGISGMVG
+1107 GLISM
-1118 SAVSAVKRVASN
+1118 
-1130 IKDGIADFFDIHSP
+1130 KDS
-1144 SRVAYALGEFITE
+1144 VLGTM
-1157 GLANGIVSLSS
+1157 S
-1168 YAVKETERM
+1168 
-1177 TGAIFGAFDELG
+1177 
-1189 NDITLGE
+1189 
-1196 FVTEG
+1196 
-1201 FTNNIVSLSSYAV
+1201 
-1214 KETERIAS
+1214 
-1222 AIIGAFD
+1222 
-1229 ELGDDIA
+1229 DIA
-1236 LGDFIT
+1236 GQVRDFLPFSPAKT
-1242 GSMPDIPGEISDSIN
+1242 GPLSDLDHLDFGGPISDSIK
-1257 LEFPKVNG
+1257 LAFPKVSG
-1265 LLKNLLDIPEINTVT
+1265 LMNELLDLPDINAVA
-1280 NVKSSSGGSPERDNS
+1280 NVKNSSSSSPERDNS

-1305 SGNNS
+1305 GGNNS

-1340 AKFS
+1340 AKFD

>member
-1 MADGRVNIDTRL
+1 MADGRVDIETRL
-13 ETGNIRRDVQRV
+13 ESDNIRRDVQRV
-25 NAELNRIGNNMG
+25 NAELGRIGNNMG
-37 RTAQGMRNEMGR
+37 QAAQGMRNEMGR

-72 IGGLMGDIGS
+72 IGGLMSDMGGS
-82 SYRYMSAEARGMM
+82 FRYMSAEARGMM

-259 MSALFM
+259 MSASFM

-329 MAKFIQGTIMLVPAL
+329 MARFIQGTIMLVPAL

-411 GFIDGTIKGVKDF
+411 GFVDGTIKSIKDF
-424 SKALIQNGAELVKNV
+424 GSALVKNTSELIQSA
-439 YNSDRVQNSIKSMQS
+439 YKSDMVQNSIKALQT
-454 GFAMAGSKAQEFGS
+454 GFATAGKKSLEFGS
-468 NIASMGKYLY
+468 NMASLGKYLY
-478 YTALDGDYLNDWIT
+478 YTALDGDHLNDWI
-492 HLPEG
+492 
-497 FQGAALKIGQSISN
+497 
-511 IREKIISTFP
+511 
-521 AIQEFGKNVMSLGKY
+521 
-536 LFWTAADGDYFNDW
+536 
-550 VTHLPESWQG
+550 THLPESWQG
-560 AAMAMGQSIA
+560 AAMATGQAVSTIRGHI
-570 TMKESMI
+570 S
-577 SLFGT
+577 SLFGAT
-582 TMQLGKDLTQ
+582 IQLGKDLLQ
-592 LGSYLIN
+592 LGSYLTN
-599 VALTGNI
+599 VAFTGNI

-611 NALPPSVQGLANS
+611 NALPPSVQGLAS
-624 IAPAVL
+624 SFAPAML
-630 AINSFGQ
+630 AVNSFGQ
-637 SLVALGKYFY
+637 SIVALGKYLY
-647 FAALDGDN
+647 FAALDGDAM
-655 LNDFITHL
+655 NDWITHL

-668 NAAMAVGNVIATM
+668 AAATSIANTIVSM
-681 SESFS
+681 TTSFTS
-686 TLFGPLDQIGN
+686 LFGPLNQVGY
-697 AFLNLGRYILSVVS
+697 AFLNLGRYLLSVAS

-756 GGDAS
+756 GGDTS

-798 GINIMLPLL
+798 GINTMFPNFLATAGSILLKFAETIVGMLP
-807 TTTITNIITGIVT
+807 TILQIGIDIISKLVDGLVTALPILIQMAIDVIVNATNALMNA
-820 VITTYLPQF
+820 VIAMAPSLINAGLDMIMSICKGVADNLP
-829 LEQGIKILTFLIN
+829 KIL
-842 GVVQVLPVVVA
+842 
-853 TLVQVAVELV
+853 E
-863 NSLVNTIGT
+863 
-872 LIPIIL
+872 
-878 DAGFKILMAVIDGI
+878 MA
-892 VQNLPAIIEAGLKII
+892 LKII
-907 DTLVQ
+907 EM
-912 SLVTL
+912 L
-917 LPLILDAGMK
+917 LT
-927 ILMALI
+927 
-933 DGIVKIL
+933 GI
-940 PNLIQTTI
+940 NN
-948 QLIMK
+948 M
-953 IANTILENLPKIIEA
+953 LPKIIEA
-968 GIKILIALIDGIIKV
+968 GIKILTELINGIVQRFPQWVQMGYDMMNKFLDSIIKHLPQILQTGIDILMKLIDGIVKV
-983 LPDLIQA
+983 LP
-990 AITII
+990 
-995 TKLLDTWMQNMPKI
+995 KLLD
-1009 LQAGMKILSEL
+1009 AGLKM
-1020 IKGIIQLLPQLIATA
+1020 IIQLAKGLVDNFPTILEKGIQIVESIIRGIIRALPGL
-1035 LKLTVEIHKTII
+1035 LKKAWELTWEFIKVIVA
-1047 QNLPQILS
+1047 NLPQILET
-1055 AGVQIL
+1055 GVKL
-1061 KMLIKGILSL
+1061 LIALINGIVKTVGRLS
-1071 IGELLSTITN
+1071 STIITE
-1081 NVIGGIKKCFSNA
+1081 VIGAILKCFSNA
-1094 GSMLTEIGRNIIQ
+1094 GTMLKDIGKDIIQ

-1118 SAVSAVKRVASN
+1118 KAVSAVKRVASS
-1130 IKDGIADFFDIHSP
+1130 IKEGIADFFDIHSP
-1144 SRVAYALGEFITE
+1144 SRVTYAMGEFVTE
-1157 GLANGIVSLSS
+1157 GLANGVVGMTK
-1168 YAVKETERM
+1168 YAVKKAR
-1177 TGAIFGAFDELG
+1177 
-1189 NDITLGE
+1189 TLAE
-1196 FVTEG
+1196 SVLDG
-1201 FTNNIVSLSSYAV
+1201 FSSL
-1214 KETERIAS
+1214 K
-1222 AIIGAFD
+1222 
-1229 ELGDDIA
+1229 DDIVMGDIVGGDIDNAA
-1236 LGDFIT
+1236 LNSAF
-1242 GSMPDIPGEISDSIN
+1242 
-1257 LEFPKVNG
+1257 
-1265 LLKNLLDIPEINTVT
+1265 
-1280 NVKSSSGGSPERDNS
+1280 SSSKRFVNDMINVNPTAQQAAYIAPKQERQVKTTPQDNNQS
-1295 ASRILNNDSL
+1295 NQNN
-1305 SGNNS
+1305 
-1310 PTYLIMD
+1310 TYIVMD

-1323 LLATD
+1323 VLAQPVETTNNRR
-1328 IKDINDRNAIRL
+1328 KQRL
-1340 AKFS
+1340 AQFKPTVTPSF

>member
-13 ETGNIRRDVQRV
+13 ETSNIRRDVQRV

-37 RTAQGMRNEMGR
+37 RTAQGMRNEMSR

-141 NQANDI
+141 NQTNDI

-247 MMGMPIVAIGVG
+247 MMGMPFVAIGVG
-259 MSALFM
+259 MSVLFM

-272 NMELNPKYAEAY
+272 NMEMNPKYAEAF
-284 NEMIEKLT
+284 NEMMEKLT

-364 LFALRPIIMPVV
+364 LFALRPIIMPVA

-411 GFIDGTIKGVKDF
+411 GFVDGTIKSIKDF
-424 SKALIQNGAELVKNV
+424 GSALVKNTSELIQSA
-439 YNSDRVQNSIKSMQS
+439 YKSDMVQNSIKALQT
-454 GFAMAGSKAQEFGS
+454 GFATAGKKSLEFGS
-468 NIASMGKYLY
+468 NMASLGKYLY
-478 YTALDGDYLNDWIT
+478 YTALDGDHLNDWIT
-492 HLPEG
+492 HLPE
-497 FQGAALKIGQSISN
+497 
-511 IREKIISTFP
+511 
-521 AIQEFGKNVMSLGKY
+521 
-536 LFWTAADGDYFNDW
+536 
-550 VTHLPESWQG
+550 SWQG
-560 AAMAMGQSIA
+560 AVMATGQAVSTIRGHI
-570 TMKESMI
+570 I
-577 SLFGT
+577 SLFGA
-582 TMQLGKDLTQ
+582 TMQLGKDLMQ

-611 NALPPSVQGLANS
+611 NTLPPSVQGLANS

-630 AINSFGQ
+630 AVNSFGQ
-637 SLVALGKYFY
+637 SIVALGKYFY
-647 FAALDGDN
+647 FAALDGDS
-655 LNDFITHL
+655 LNDWITHL

-681 SESFS
+681 SESFT
-686 TLFGPLDQIGN
+686 TLFGPLDQVGY
-697 AFLNLGRYILSVVS
+697 AFLNFGRYILSVVS

-756 GGDAS
+756 GGDTS

-798 GINIMLPLL
+798 GINTMLPLL
-807 TTTITNIITGIVT
+807 TTTITNMITGIVT
-820 VITTYLPQF
+820 ILTTYLPQF
-829 LEQGIKILTFLIN
+829 LEQGVKILTALIN
-842 GVVQVLPVVVA
+842 GVVQVLPVVVT
-853 TLVQVAVELV
+853 TLVQVATELV
-863 NSLVNTIGT
+863 NSLVTTIG
-872 LIPIIL
+872 
-878 DAGFKILMAVIDGI
+878 
-892 VQNLPAIIEAGLKII
+892 
-907 DTLVQ
+907 
-912 SLVTL
+912 TL
-917 LPLILDAGMK
+917 LPLILDAGIKILMAVLDGIIQNLPQIINAAIQMITTLVNAIVNLLPQIIDAGIKILMSLIDGIVQILPQLIETAIMLITKICDMIIQSLPQIIDAGMK

-933 DGIVKIL
+933 DGIIKVLPQLIDAAIKIIVKL
-940 PNLIQTTI
+940 VEVLIQ
-948 QLIMK
+948 
-953 IANTILENLPKIIEA
+953 NLPKIIDA
-968 GIKILIALIDGIIKV
+968 GMKILIALIDGIIKI
-983 LPDLIQA
+983 LPKLIE
-990 AITII
+990 TGL
-995 TKLLDTWMQNMPKI
+995 KLIVEIAKALIDNLPKI
-1009 LQAGMKILSEL
+1009 IEAGGKIIKAL
-1020 IKGIIQLLPQLIATA
+1020 I
-1035 LKLTVEIHKTII
+1035 E
-1047 QNLPQILS
+1047 
-1055 AGVQIL
+1055 
-1061 KMLIKGILSL
+1061 GILNL
-1071 IGELLSTITN
+1071 VGELGSTIKN
-1081 NVIGGIKKCFSNA
+1081 NVIKSMTDSLNNAKDTFFNA
-1094 GSMLTEIGRNIIQ
+1094 GQ
-1107 GLINGISGMVG
+1107 GLMEMLKKGLISM
-1118 SAVSAVKRVASN
+1118 
-1130 IKDGIADFFDIHSP
+1130 KDS
-1144 SRVAYALGEFITE
+1144 VLGTM
-1157 GLANGIVSLSS
+1157 S
-1168 YAVKETERM
+1168 
-1177 TGAIFGAFDELG
+1177 
-1189 NDITLGE
+1189 
-1196 FVTEG
+1196 
-1201 FTNNIVSLSSYAV
+1201 
-1214 KETERIAS
+1214 
-1222 AIIGAFD
+1222 
-1229 ELGDDIA
+1229 DIA
-1236 LGDFIT
+1236 GKVRDFLPFSPAKT
-1242 GSMPDIPGEISDSIN
+1242 GPLSDLDHLDFGGPISDSIK
-1257 LEFPKVNG
+1257 LAFPKVSG
-1265 LLKNLLDIPEINTVT
+1265 LMNELLDLPDINAVA
-1280 NVKSSSGGSPERDNS
+1280 NVKNGSSGIPERDNS
-1295 ASRILNNDSL
+1295 ASRILNNES
-1305 SGNNS
+1305 SGGSNS

>member
-13 ETGNIRRDVQRV
+13 ETSNIRRDVQRV

-247 MMGMPIVAIGVG
+247 MMGMPFVAIGVG
-259 MSALFM
+259 MSVLFM

-272 NMELNPKYAEAY
+272 NMEMNPKYAEAF
-284 NEMIEKLT
+284 NEMMEKLT

-411 GFIDGTIKGVKDF
+411 GFVDGTIKSIKDF
-424 SKALIQNGAELVKNV
+424 GSALVKNTSELIQSA
-439 YNSDRVQNSIKSMQS
+439 YKSDMVQNSIKALQT
-454 GFAMAGSKAQEFGS
+454 GFATAGKKSLEFGS
-468 NIASMGKYLY
+468 NMASLGKYLY
-478 YTALDGDYLNDWIT
+478 YTALDGDHLNDWIT
-492 HLPEG
+492 HLPE
-497 FQGAALKIGQSISN
+497 
-511 IREKIISTFP
+511 
-521 AIQEFGKNVMSLGKY
+521 
-536 LFWTAADGDYFNDW
+536 
-550 VTHLPESWQG
+550 SWQG
-560 AAMAMGQSIA
+560 AVMATGQAVSTIRGHI
-570 TMKESMI
+570 I
-577 SLFGT
+577 SLFGA

-630 AINSFGQ
+630 AVNSFGQ
-637 SLVALGKYFY
+637 SIVALGKYFY
-647 FAALDGDN
+647 FAALDGDS
-655 LNDFITHL
+655 LNDWITHL

-681 SESFS
+681 SESFTS
-686 TLFGPLDQIGN
+686 LFGPLDQVGYT
-697 AFLNLGRYILSVVS
+697 FLNFGRYILSVVS

-747 LVEAVRLAL
+747 LVEAVKLAL
-756 GGDAS
+756 GGDTS

-798 GINIMLPLL
+798 GINLMLPLL
-807 TTTITNIITGIVT
+807 TTTITNMITGIVT
-820 VITTYLPQF
+820 ILTTYLPQF

-842 GVVQVLPVVVA
+842 GVVQVLPVVVT
-853 TLVQVAVELV
+853 TLVQVSVELV

-872 LIPIIL
+872 L
-878 DAGFKILMAVIDGI
+878 
-892 VQNLPAIIEAGLKII
+892 
-907 DTLVQ
+907 
-912 SLVTL
+912 
-917 LPLILDAGMK
+917 LPLILDAGIKILMAIIDGIIQNLPQIINAALQMITTLANAIAVLLPQIIEAGIK

-933 DGIVKIL
+933 DGILKIL
-940 PNLIQTTI
+940 PNLIQTAVMLITKVCEMLI
-948 QLIMK
+948 Q
-953 IANTILENLPKIIEA
+953 NLPKIIDA
-968 GIKILIALIDGIIKV
+968 GMKILTALIEGILKI
-983 LPDLIQA
+983 LPQLIEMGIQL
-990 AITII
+990 IVQLVNI
-995 TKLLDTWMQNMPKI
+995 LMQNMPKI
-1009 LQAGMKILSEL
+1009 WAAGMKILQELIRGIIQILPQLLDTALKLIVEIARVLIANLPKIWNAGMRILAEL
-1020 IKGIIQLLPQLIATA
+1020 IKGII
-1035 LKLTVEIHKTII
+1035 
-1047 QNLPQILS
+1047 
-1055 AGVQIL
+1055 
-1061 KMLIKGILSL
+1061 SL
-1071 IGELLSTITN
+1071 VGELGSTIKN
-1081 NVIGGIKKCFSNA
+1081 NVIKSMTDQLNNAKDTFFNA
-1094 GSMLTEIGRNIIQ
+1094 GKGLMEMLKK
-1107 GLINGISGMVG
+1107 GLISM
-1118 SAVSAVKRVASN
+1118 
-1130 IKDGIADFFDIHSP
+1130 KDS
-1144 SRVAYALGEFITE
+1144 VLGTM
-1157 GLANGIVSLSS
+1157 S
-1168 YAVKETERM
+1168 
-1177 TGAIFGAFDELG
+1177 
-1189 NDITLGE
+1189 
-1196 FVTEG
+1196 
-1201 FTNNIVSLSSYAV
+1201 
-1214 KETERIAS
+1214 
-1222 AIIGAFD
+1222 
-1229 ELGDDIA
+1229 DIA
-1236 LGDFIT
+1236 GKVRDFLPFSPAKT
-1242 GSMPDIPGEISDSIN
+1242 GPLSDLDHLDFGGPISDSIK
-1257 LEFPKVNG
+1257 LAFPKVSG
-1265 LLKNLLDIPEINTVT
+1265 LMNELLDLPDINAVA

>member
-1 MADGRVNIDTRL
+1 MADGRVDIETRL
-13 ETGNIRRDVQRV
+13 ESDNIRRDVQRV
-25 NAELNRIGNNMG
+25 NAELGRIGNNMG
-37 RTAQGMRNEMGR
+37 QAAQGMRNEMGR

-72 IGGLMGDIGS
+72 IGGLMSDMGGS
-82 SYRYMSAEARGMM
+82 FRYMSAEARGMM

-329 MAKFIQGTIMLVPAL
+329 MARFIQGTIMLVPAL

-411 GFIDGTIKGVKDF
+411 GFVDGTIKSIKDF
-424 SKALIQNGAELVKNV
+424 GSALVKNTSELIQSA
-439 YNSDRVQNSIKSMQS
+439 YKSDMVQNSIKALQT
-454 GFAMAGSKAQEFGS
+454 GFATAGKKSLEFGS
-468 NIASMGKYLY
+468 NMASLGKYLY

-492 HLPEG
+492 HLPE
-497 FQGAALKIGQSISN
+497 
-511 IREKIISTFP
+511 
-521 AIQEFGKNVMSLGKY
+521 
-536 LFWTAADGDYFNDW
+536 
-550 VTHLPESWQG
+550 SWQG
-560 AAMAMGQSIA
+560 AAMAAGQAVSAIRGH
-570 TMKESMI
+570 MI
-577 SLFGT
+577 SLFGA

-630 AINSFGQ
+630 AVNSFGQ
-637 SLVALGKYFY
+637 SIVALGKYFY
-647 FAALDGDN
+647 FAALDGDS
-655 LNDFITHL
+655 LNDWITHL

-681 SESFS
+681 SESFTS
-686 TLFGPLDQIGN
+686 LFGPLDQIGY
-697 AFLNLGRYILSVVS
+697 AFLNFGRYILSVVS

-798 GINIMLPLL
+798 GINTMFPNFLATAGSILLKFAETIVGMLP
-807 TTTITNIITGIVT
+807 TILQIGIDIISKLVDGLVTALPILIQMAIDVIVNATNALMNA
-820 VITTYLPQF
+820 VIAMAPSLINAGLDMIMSICKGVADNLP
-829 LEQGIKILTFLIN
+829 KIL
-842 GVVQVLPVVVA
+842 
-853 TLVQVAVELV
+853 E
-863 NSLVNTIGT
+863 
-872 LIPIIL
+872 
-878 DAGFKILMAVIDGI
+878 MA
-892 VQNLPAIIEAGLKII
+892 LKII
-907 DTLVQ
+907 EM
-912 SLVTL
+912 L
-917 LPLILDAGMK
+917 LT
-927 ILMALI
+927 
-933 DGIVKIL
+933 GI
-940 PNLIQTTI
+940 NN
-948 QLIMK
+948 M
-953 IANTILENLPKIIEA
+953 LPKIIEA
-968 GIKILIALIDGIIKV
+968 GIKILTELINGIVQRFPQWVQMGYDMMNKFLDSIIKHLPRILQTGIDILMKLIDGIVKV
-983 LPDLIQA
+983 LP
-990 AITII
+990 
-995 TKLLDTWMQNMPKI
+995 KLLD
-1009 LQAGMKILSEL
+1009 AGLKM
-1020 IKGIIQLLPQLIATA
+1020 IIQLAKGLVDNFPTILEKGIQIVESIIRGIIRALPGL
-1035 LKLTVEIHKTII
+1035 LKKAWELTWEFIKVIVA
-1047 QNLPQILS
+1047 NLPQILET
-1055 AGVQIL
+1055 GVKL
-1061 KMLIKGILSL
+1061 LIALINGIVKTVGRLS
-1071 IGELLSTITN
+1071 STIITE
-1081 NVIGGIKKCFSNA
+1081 VIGAILKCFSNA
-1094 GSMLTEIGRNIIQ
+1094 GTMLKSIGKDIIQ
-1107 GLINGISGMVG
+1107 GLINGISSMVG
-1118 SAVSAVKRVASN
+1118 KAVSAVKSVASN

-1144 SRVAYALGEFITE
+1144 SRLMYGMGEFVTE
-1157 GLANGIVSLSS
+1157 GLANGIVSLTNLAVNKAKTMAEAVADGFSS
-1168 YAVKETERM
+1168 LQE
-1177 TGAIFGAFDELG
+1177 
-1189 NDITLGE
+1189 DIVMGD
-1196 FVTEG
+1196 
-1201 FTNNIVSLSSYAV
+1201 
-1214 KETERIAS
+1214 
-1222 AIIGAFD
+1222 IIGGGIDNAALNSAF
-1229 ELGDDIA
+1229 
-1236 LGDFIT
+1236 
-1242 GSMPDIPGEISDSIN
+1242 
-1257 LEFPKVNG
+1257 
-1265 LLKNLLDIPEINTVT
+1265 
-1280 NVKSSSGGSPERDNS
+1280 SSSKRFVNDMVNVNPTAQQAAYIAPKQERQVKTTPQDSNQS
-1295 ASRILNNDSL
+1295 DQNN
-1305 SGNNS
+1305 
-1310 PTYLIMD
+1310 TYIVMD

-1323 LLATD
+1323 VLAQPVETTNNRR
-1328 IKDINDRNAIRL
+1328 KQRL
-1340 AKFS
+1340 AQFKPTVTPSF

>member
-411 GFIDGTIKGVKDF
+411 GFVDGTIKSIKDF
-424 SKALIQNGAELVKNV
+424 GSALVKNTSELIQSA
-439 YNSDRVQNSIKSMQS
+439 YKSDMVQNSIKALQT
-454 GFAMAGSKAQEFGS
+454 GFATAGKKSLEFGS
-468 NIASMGKYLY
+468 NMASLGKYLY
-478 YTALDGDYLNDWIT
+478 YTALDGDHLNDWIT
-492 HLPEG
+492 HLPE
-497 FQGAALKIGQSISN
+497 
-511 IREKIISTFP
+511 
-521 AIQEFGKNVMSLGKY
+521 
-536 LFWTAADGDYFNDW
+536 
-550 VTHLPESWQG
+550 SWQS
-560 AAMAMGQSIA
+560 AAMATGQAVSAIRGHI
-570 TMKESMI
+570 I
-577 SLFGT
+577 SLFGA

>member
-13 ETGNIRRDVQRV
+13 ETGNIRRDVQRI
-25 NAELNRIGNNMG
+25 NAELGRIGNNMG

-95 EEMRQ
+95 MEMQQ
-100 GFHAQKMA
+100 GFYAQKMA

-132 FQGTNQAFI
+132 FQGTNREFI

-272 NMELNPKYAEAY
+272 NMEMNPKYAEAF
-284 NEMIEKLT
+284 NEMMEKLT

-318 LTIAFNEAHPV
+318 LTIAFNEAHPS
-329 MAKFIQGTIMLVPAL
+329 MARFIQGTIMLVPAL

-351 ALGVGYFRGLRAI
+351 GLGVGYFRGLRAI

-411 GFIDGTIKGVKDF
+411 GFVDGTVGAVKNF
-424 SKALIQNGAELVKNV
+424 SKALYQNGVDLVKAA
-439 YNSDRVQNSIKSMQS
+439 YNSDQVQNSIKALQT
-454 GFAMAGSKAQEFGS
+454 GFATAGKKSLEFGS
-468 NIASMGKYLY
+468 NMASLGKYLY
-478 YTALDGDYLNDWIT
+478 YTALDGDHLNDWI
-492 HLPEG
+492 
-497 FQGAALKIGQSISN
+497 
-511 IREKIISTFP
+511 
-521 AIQEFGKNVMSLGKY
+521 
-536 LFWTAADGDYFNDW
+536 
-550 VTHLPESWQG
+550 THLPESWQG
-560 AAMAMGQSIA
+560 AAMATGQAVSTIRGHI
-570 TMKESMI
+570 S
-577 SLFGT
+577 SLFGA
-582 TMQLGKDLTQ
+582 TMQLGKDLMQ
-592 LGSYLIN
+592 LGSYLTN

-624 IAPAVL
+624 IAPAML
-630 AINSFGQ
+630 AVNSFGQ
-637 SLVALGKYFY
+637 SIVALGKYFY
-647 FAALDGDN
+647 FAALDGDH
-655 LNDFITHL
+655 LNDWITHL

-668 NAAMAVGNVIATM
+668 NAAMAIGNVIATM
-681 SESFS
+681 SASFMS
-686 TLFGPLDQIGN
+686 LFGPLNQIGY
-697 AFLNLGRYILSVVS
+697 AFLNLGRYILSVIS
-711 TGSLMNGWL
+711 TGDLMNGWL

-756 GGDAS
+756 GGDTS

-798 GINIMLPLL
+798 GINTMLPLL
-807 TTTITNIITGIVT
+807 TSTITNIITGIVT

-842 GVVQVLPVVVA
+842 GVVQVLPVVVS
-853 TLVQVAVELV
+853 TLVEVGTTLI
-863 NSLVNTIGT
+863 NTLVNTIGT
-872 LIPIIL
+872 LLPVIL
-878 DAGFKILMAVIDGI
+878 DAGIKILMAVIDGI
-892 VQNLPAIIEAGLKII
+892 VKSLPMIIEAGVKMVTVWLQAVATMWPKII
-907 DTLVQ
+907 D
-912 SLVTL
+912 
-917 LPLILDAGMK
+917 AGIK

-933 DGIVKIL
+933 DGIMKVL
-940 PNLIQTTI
+940 PNLIETAVMLITKIADMLIQNLPMI
-948 QLIMK
+948 IDAGLKVLIALINGIMKVLPQLIQTAITLIVK
-953 IANTILENLPKIIEA
+953 IADTIMQNLPKIIAA
-968 GIKILIALIDGIIKV
+968 GVQILGMLIQGIIRVLPTLISTALSLVIKIA
-983 LPDLIQA
+983 Q
-990 AITII
+990 TII
-995 TKLLDTWMQNMPKI
+995 
-1009 LQAGMKILSEL
+1009 A
-1020 IKGIIQLLPQLIATA
+1020 
-1035 LKLTVEIHKTII
+1035 
-1047 QNLPQILS
+1047 NLPQILS

-1061 KMLIKGILSL
+1061 LMLIQGILSL
-1071 IGELLSTITN
+1071 IGQLLSTITT
-1081 NVIGGIKKCFSNA
+1081 NVIGGIKNCFSNA
-1094 GSMLTEIGRNIIQ
+1094 GSMLTEIGKNIIQ

-1144 SRVAYALGEFITE
+1144 SRVTYAMGEFVTE
-1157 GLANGIVSLSS
+1157 GLANGVVGMTK
-1168 YAVKETERM
+1168 YAVKKARTLAESVLDGFSSLTEDIVMGDIVGDNLNNATLQSAFSSSKRFVNDLVNVNPTSQQVAYKTPKQEQQVKTTPPDNNQRDQGNTYIVLDKKIVGEALAQPVET
-1177 TGAIFGAFDELG
+1177 
-1189 NDITLGE
+1189 
-1196 FVTEG
+1196 
-1201 FTNNIVSLSSYAV
+1201 TNNRRKQRLAQF
-1214 KETERIAS
+1214 K
-1222 AIIGAFD
+1222 
-1229 ELGDDIA
+1229 
-1236 LGDFIT
+1236 
-1242 GSMPDIPGEISDSIN
+1242 P
-1257 LEFPKVNG
+1257 
-1265 LLKNLLDIPEINTVT
+1265 TVT
-1280 NVKSSSGGSPERDNS
+1280 PS
-1295 ASRILNNDSL
+1295 
-1305 SGNNS
+1305 
-1310 PTYLIMD
+1310 
-1317 KKVVGE
+1317 
-1323 LLATD
+1323 
-1328 IKDINDRNAIRL
+1328 
-1340 AKFS
+1340 F

>member
-1 MADGRVNIDTRL
+1 MADGRVDIETRL
-13 ETGNIRRDVQRV
+13 ESDNIRRDVQRV
-25 NAELNRIGNNMG
+25 NAELGRIGNNMG
-37 RTAQGMRNEMGR
+37 QAAQGMRNEMGR

-72 IGGLMGDIGS
+72 IGGLMSDMGGS
-82 SYRYMSAEARGMM
+82 FRYMSAEARGMM

-329 MAKFIQGTIMLVPAL
+329 MARFIQGTIMLVPAL

-411 GFIDGTIKGVKDF
+411 GFVDGTIKSIKDF
-424 SKALIQNGAELVKNV
+424 GSALVKNTSELIQSA
-439 YNSDRVQNSIKSMQS
+439 YKSDMVQNSIKALQT
-454 GFAMAGSKAQEFGS
+454 GFATAGKKSLEFGS
-468 NIASMGKYLY
+468 NMASLGKYLY

-492 HLPEG
+492 HLPE
-497 FQGAALKIGQSISN
+497 
-511 IREKIISTFP
+511 
-521 AIQEFGKNVMSLGKY
+521 
-536 LFWTAADGDYFNDW
+536 
-550 VTHLPESWQG
+550 SWQG
-560 AAMAMGQSIA
+560 AAMAAGQAVSAIRGH
-570 TMKESMI
+570 MI
-577 SLFGT
+577 SLFGA

-630 AINSFGQ
+630 AVNSFGQ
-637 SLVALGKYFY
+637 SIVALGKYFY
-647 FAALDGDN
+647 FAALDGDS
-655 LNDFITHL
+655 LNDWITHL

-681 SESFS
+681 SESFTS
-686 TLFGPLDQIGN
+686 LFGPLDQIGY
-697 AFLNLGRYILSVVS
+697 AFLNFGRYILSVVS

-798 GINIMLPLL
+798 GINTMFPNFLATAGSILLKFAETIVGMLP
-807 TTTITNIITGIVT
+807 TILQIGIDIISKLVDGLVTALPILIQMAIDVIVNATNALMNA
-820 VITTYLPQF
+820 VIAMAPSLINAGLDMIMSICKGVADNLP
-829 LEQGIKILTFLIN
+829 KIL
-842 GVVQVLPVVVA
+842 
-853 TLVQVAVELV
+853 E
-863 NSLVNTIGT
+863 
-872 LIPIIL
+872 
-878 DAGFKILMAVIDGI
+878 MA
-892 VQNLPAIIEAGLKII
+892 LKII
-907 DTLVQ
+907 EM
-912 SLVTL
+912 L
-917 LPLILDAGMK
+917 LT
-927 ILMALI
+927 
-933 DGIVKIL
+933 GI
-940 PNLIQTTI
+940 NN
-948 QLIMK
+948 M
-953 IANTILENLPKIIEA
+953 LPKIIEA
-968 GIKILIALIDGIIKV
+968 GIKILTELINGIVQRFPQWVQMGYDMMNKFLDSIIKHLPRILQTGIDILMKLIDGIVKV
-983 LPDLIQA
+983 LP
-990 AITII
+990 
-995 TKLLDTWMQNMPKI
+995 KLLD
-1009 LQAGMKILSEL
+1009 AGLKM
-1020 IKGIIQLLPQLIATA
+1020 IIQLAKGLVDNFPTILEKGIQIVESIIRGIIRALPGL
-1035 LKLTVEIHKTII
+1035 LKKAWELTWEFIKVIVA
-1047 QNLPQILS
+1047 NLPQILET
-1055 AGVQIL
+1055 GVKL
-1061 KMLIKGILSL
+1061 LIALINGIVKTVGRLS
-1071 IGELLSTITN
+1071 STIITE
-1081 NVIGGIKKCFSNA
+1081 VIGAILKCFSNA
-1094 GSMLTEIGRNIIQ
+1094 GTMLKDIGKDIIQ

-1118 SAVSAVKRVASN
+1118 KAVSAVKRVASS

-1144 SRVAYALGEFITE
+1144 SRVTYAMGEFVTE
-1157 GLANGIVSLSS
+1157 GLANGVVGMTK
-1168 YAVKETERM
+1168 YAVKKAR
-1177 TGAIFGAFDELG
+1177 
-1189 NDITLGE
+1189 TLAE
-1196 FVTEG
+1196 SVLDG
-1201 FTNNIVSLSSYAV
+1201 FSSL
-1214 KETERIAS
+1214 K
-1222 AIIGAFD
+1222 
-1229 ELGDDIA
+1229 DDIVMGDIVGGDIDNAA
-1236 LGDFIT
+1236 LNSAF
-1242 GSMPDIPGEISDSIN
+1242 
-1257 LEFPKVNG
+1257 
-1265 LLKNLLDIPEINTVT
+1265 
-1280 NVKSSSGGSPERDNS
+1280 SSSKRFVNDMINVNPTAQQAAYIAPKQERQVKTKPQDNNQS
-1295 ASRILNNDSL
+1295 NQNN
-1305 SGNNS
+1305 
-1310 PTYLIMD
+1310 TYIVMD

-1323 LLATD
+1323 VLAQPVETTNNRR
-1328 IKDINDRNAIRL
+1328 KQRL
-1340 AKFS
+1340 AQFKPTVTPSF

>member
-13 ETGNIRRDVQRV
+13 ETSNIRRDVQRV
-25 NAELNRIGNNMG
+25 NAELGRIGNNMG

-95 EEMRQ
+95 MEMKQ
-100 GFHAQKMA
+100 GFYAQKMA

-132 FQGTNQAFI
+132 FQGTNREFI

-247 MMGMPIVAIGVG
+247 MMGMPIVALGVG
-259 MSALFM
+259 MSVLFM

-272 NMELNPKYAEAY
+272 NMEMNPKYAEAF
-284 NEMIEKLT
+284 NEMMEKLT

-318 LTIAFNEAHPV
+318 LTIAFNEAHPS
-329 MAKFIQGTIMLVPAL
+329 MARFIQGTIMLVPAL

-411 GFIDGTIKGVKDF
+411 GFVDGTVGAVKNF
-424 SKALIQNGAELVKNV
+424 SKALYQNGVDLVKAA
-439 YNSDRVQNSIKSMQS
+439 YNSDQVQNSIKKTKEA
-454 GFAMAGSKAQEFGS
+454 FAAAG
-468 NIASMGKYLY
+468 NASL
-478 YTALDGDYLNDWIT
+478 
-492 HLPEG
+492 
-497 FQGAALKIGQSISN
+497 
-511 IREKIISTFP
+511 
-521 AIQEFGKNVMSLGKY
+521 EFGKNTLTLGKY
-536 LFWTAADGDYFNDW
+536 LIGVVEDGGNLNDW
-550 VTHLPESWQG
+550 LSHLPDSWKG
-560 AAMAMGQSIA
+560 AAVGMADAIVSMR
-570 TMKESMI
+570 TSMI

-582 TMQLGKDLTQ
+582 TMQLGKDLMQ
-592 LGSYLIN
+592 LGSYLTN

-611 NALPPSVQGLANS
+611 NALPPSVQGLAS
-624 IAPAVL
+624 SFAPAML
-630 AINSFGQ
+630 AVNSFGQ

-668 NAAMAVGNVIATM
+668 NAAMAVGNAIATM
-681 SESFS
+681 STSFQS
-686 TLFGPLDQIGN
+686 LFGPLNQVGY
-697 AFLNLGRYILSVVS
+697 AFSNLGRYLLSVVS

-756 GGDAS
+756 GGDTS

-798 GINIMLPLL
+798 GINTMLPLL
-807 TTTITNIITGIVT
+807 TTTITNMITGIVT
-820 VITTYLPQF
+820 ILTTYLPQF
-829 LEQGIKILTFLIN
+829 LEQGVKILTFLIN

-853 TLVQVAVELV
+853 TLVQVSVDLV

-872 LIPIIL
+872 L
-878 DAGFKILMAVIDGI
+878 
-892 VQNLPAIIEAGLKII
+892 
-907 DTLVQ
+907 
-912 SLVTL
+912 
-917 LPLILDAGMK
+917 LPLILDAGIK
-927 ILMALI
+927 ILMAII
-933 DGIVKIL
+933 DGIINSLPQIINAAIQMITTLVNAISSLLPQILNAGIQILGALINGIMQVL
-940 PNLIQTTI
+940 PNLISTAVMLVTKVAEMLI
-948 QLIMK
+948 Q
-953 IANTILENLPKIIEA
+953 NLPKIIEA
-968 GIKILIALIDGIIKV
+968 GMKILIAIVEGIVKV
-983 LPDLIQA
+983 
-990 AITII
+990 
-995 TKLLDTWMQNMPKI
+995 
-1009 LQAGMKILSEL
+1009 
-1020 IKGIIQLLPQLIATA
+1020 LPQLIQTA
-1035 LKLTVEIHKTII
+1035 IQLIIKIADTII
-1047 QNLPQILS
+1047 QNLPKILASGVQILTTLINGIIQILPQLISTALSLVVKIAQTIIANLPQILS
-1055 AGVQIL
+1055 AGAQIL
-1061 KMLIKGILSL
+1061 RMLIQGILSL
-1071 IGELLSTITN
+1071 IGQLLSTITT
-1081 NVIGGIKKCFSNA
+1081 NVIGGIKNCFSNA

-1118 SAVSAVKRVASN
+1118 KAVSAVKSVASN

-1144 SRVAYALGEFITE
+1144 SRVAYALGEFVTQ
-1157 GLANGIVSLSS
+1157 GLANGIVALSS

-1177 TGAIFGAFDELG
+1177 T
-1189 NDITLGE
+1189 
-1196 FVTEG
+1196 
-1201 FTNNIVSLSSYAV
+1201 
-1214 KETERIAS
+1214 S

-1242 GSMPDIPGEISDSIN
+1242 GSMPDIPRDISDGIN
-1257 LEFPKVNG
+1257 LEFPKAKG
-1265 LLKNLLDIPEINTVT
+1265 LLNNLLNLPEINTVT
-1280 NVKSSSGGSPERDNS
+1280 NNKSGNSGIPERDNS
-1295 ASRILNNDSL
+1295 ASRILNNES
-1305 SGNNS
+1305 SGGSNS

>member
-13 ETGNIRRDVQRV
+13 ETSNIRRDVQRV

-247 MMGMPIVAIGVG
+247 MMGLPFVAIGVG
-259 MSALFM
+259 MSVLFM

-272 NMELNPKYAEAY
+272 NMEMNPKYAEAF
-284 NEMIEKLT
+284 NEMMEKLT

-364 LFALRPIIMPVV
+364 LFALRPIIMPVA

-411 GFIDGTIKGVKDF
+411 GFVDGTIKSIKDF
-424 SKALIQNGAELVKNV
+424 GSALVKNTSELIQSA
-439 YNSDRVQNSIKSMQS
+439 YKSDMVQNSIKALQT
-454 GFAMAGSKAQEFGS
+454 GFATAGKKSLEFGS
-468 NIASMGKYLY
+468 NMASLGKYLY
-478 YTALDGDYLNDWIT
+478 YTALDGDHLNDWIT
-492 HLPEG
+492 HLPE
-497 FQGAALKIGQSISN
+497 
-511 IREKIISTFP
+511 
-521 AIQEFGKNVMSLGKY
+521 
-536 LFWTAADGDYFNDW
+536 
-550 VTHLPESWQG
+550 SWQG
-560 AAMAMGQSIA
+560 AVMATGQAVSTIRGHI
-570 TMKESMI
+570 I
-577 SLFGT
+577 SLFGA
-582 TMQLGKDLTQ
+582 TMQLGKDLMQ

-630 AINSFGQ
+630 AVNSFGQ
-637 SLVALGKYFY
+637 SIVALGKYFY
-647 FAALDGDN
+647 FAALDGDS
-655 LNDFITHL
+655 LNDWITHL

-681 SESFS
+681 SESFT
-686 TLFGPLDQIGN
+686 TLFGPLDQVGY
-697 AFLNLGRYILSVVS
+697 AFLNFGRYILSVVS

-756 GGDAS
+756 GGDTS

-798 GINIMLPLL
+798 GINTMLPLL
-807 TTTITNIITGIVT
+807 TTTITNMITGIVT
-820 VITTYLPQF
+820 ILTTYLPQF
-829 LEQGIKILTFLIN
+829 LEQGVKILTALIN
-842 GVVQVLPVVVA
+842 GVVQVLPVVVT
-853 TLVQVAVELV
+853 TLVQVATELV
-863 NSLVNTIGT
+863 NSLVTTIG
-872 LIPIIL
+872 
-878 DAGFKILMAVIDGI
+878 
-892 VQNLPAIIEAGLKII
+892 
-907 DTLVQ
+907 
-912 SLVTL
+912 TL
-917 LPLILDAGMK
+917 LPLILDAGIKILMAVLDGIIQNLPQIINAAIQMITTLVNAIVNLLPQIIDAGIKILMSLIDGIVQILPQLIETAIMLITKICDMIIQSLPQIIDAGMK

-933 DGIVKIL
+933 DGIIKVLPQLIDAAIKIIVKL
-940 PNLIQTTI
+940 VEVLIQ
-948 QLIMK
+948 
-953 IANTILENLPKIIEA
+953 NLPKIIDA
-968 GIKILIALIDGIIKV
+968 GMKILIALIDGIIKI
-983 LPDLIQA
+983 LPKLIE
-990 AITII
+990 TGL
-995 TKLLDTWMQNMPKI
+995 KLIVEIAKALIDNLPKI
-1009 LQAGMKILSEL
+1009 IEAGGKIIKAL
-1020 IKGIIQLLPQLIATA
+1020 I
-1035 LKLTVEIHKTII
+1035 E
-1047 QNLPQILS
+1047 
-1055 AGVQIL
+1055 
-1061 KMLIKGILSL
+1061 GILNL
-1071 IGELLSTITN
+1071 VGELGSTIKN
-1081 NVIGGIKKCFSNA
+1081 NVIKSMTDQLNNAKDTFFNA
-1094 GSMLTEIGRNIIQ
+1094 GKGLMEMLKK
-1107 GLINGISGMVG
+1107 GLISM
-1118 SAVSAVKRVASN
+1118 
-1130 IKDGIADFFDIHSP
+1130 KDS
-1144 SRVAYALGEFITE
+1144 VLGTM
-1157 GLANGIVSLSS
+1157 S
-1168 YAVKETERM
+1168 
-1177 TGAIFGAFDELG
+1177 
-1189 NDITLGE
+1189 
-1196 FVTEG
+1196 
-1201 FTNNIVSLSSYAV
+1201 
-1214 KETERIAS
+1214 
-1222 AIIGAFD
+1222 
-1229 ELGDDIA
+1229 DIA
-1236 LGDFIT
+1236 GKVRDFLPFSPAKT
-1242 GSMPDIPGEISDSIN
+1242 GPLSDLDHLDFGGPISDSIK
-1257 LEFPKVNG
+1257 LAFPKVSG
-1265 LLKNLLDIPEINTVT
+1265 LMNELLDLPDINAVA